1 MVRPD
6 TQIRDG
12 SAVRH
17 LGFDGLEASGVLMC
31 TWLVNHCPMRF
42 PELQDENGKVKTTL
56 DSVSEFL
63 GPAGRDVNDRPYG
76 RRRISAVDKQTHD
89 SGSDD
94 SMRIANTGLGPERRI
109 PSIVVRSLLDS
120 HSDGQPRTIDKSSA

>member
-1 MVRPD
+1 MLAWRLMVRPD

-42 PELQDENGKVKTTL
+42 PELQDENVRHR
-56 DSVSEFL
+56 DDWDV
-63 GPAGRDVNDRPYG
+63 GRE
-76 RRRISAVDKQTHD
+76 K
-89 SGSDD
+89 
-94 SMRIANTGLGPERRI
+94 
-109 PSIVVRSLLDS
+109 
-120 HSDGQPRTIDKSSA
+120 